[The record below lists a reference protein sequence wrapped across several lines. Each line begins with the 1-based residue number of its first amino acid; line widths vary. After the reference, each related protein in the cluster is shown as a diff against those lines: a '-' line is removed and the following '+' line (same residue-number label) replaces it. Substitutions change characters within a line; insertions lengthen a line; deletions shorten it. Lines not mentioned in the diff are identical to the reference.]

1 MKIFKN
7 KNTTILFGELG
18 AGDAFY
24 ASNAN
29 HLYMKI
35 EQVTSSCGL
44 VCNAVNLD
52 NGMLLG
58 FSANNP
64 VEFAHVHI
72 EDDKGGDLT

>member
-1 MKIFKN
+1 MKILKN

-29 HLYMKI
+29 HLCMKI
-35 EQVTSSCGL
+35 ELATSCGL
-44 VCNAVNLD
+44 FRNAVNLD
-52 NGMLLG
+52 NGTLLG

-72 EDDKGGDLT
+72 EDDKEGD